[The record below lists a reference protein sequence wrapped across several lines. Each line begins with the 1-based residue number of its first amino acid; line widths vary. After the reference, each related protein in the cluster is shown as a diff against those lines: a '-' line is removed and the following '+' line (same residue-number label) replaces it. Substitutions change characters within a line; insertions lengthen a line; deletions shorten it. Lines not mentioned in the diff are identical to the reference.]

1 MCVCA
6 WREGGR
12 GWGTVLSCHWKG
24 NTSAGNIRFKIRLF
38 RHYAP
43 IEAVVT
49 VTMQLLQGD
58 GNICYVPSMLVSEFL
73 LMCVCGGGGGGGG
86 GLDKL
91 CVLF

>member
-1 MCVCA
+1 M
-6 WREGGR
+6 RGGR

-24 NTSAGNIRFKIRLF
+24 NTSGGNIRFKITLF

-58 GNICYVPSMLVSEFL
+58 GNICYVSSMLVSEFL
-73 LMCVCGGGGGGGG
+73 LMCVWGVCVCGGGGG
-86 GLDKL
+86 
-91 CVLF
+91 